1 MSLRIV
7 HVFLI
12 TAGAIMAFG
21 AGYWGYDQWRAGAEK
36 LLPFTI
42 ICNLIGLV
50 TVAYGVW
57 FVRRKFGQLK

>member
-12 TAGAIMAFG
+12 CAGALMAFG
-21 AGYWGYDQWRAGAEK
+21 AGYWGYDQWSAGATK

-50 TVAYGVW
+50 TVVYGVW
-57 FVRRKFGQLK
+57 FVRRKFTQLK